1 MEAPKVRSP
10 FRNIRTE
17 PRRFT
22 FKSPLYDPK
31 KMKIEERL
39 SQLEAEASGELADV
53 YTHRRKIDFKR
64 RRALQTHES
73 KGRILRFVAI
83 LIGLL
88 IGLYYGLEWADKT
101 DFMKSLNLF
110 KNV

>member
-1 MEAPKVRSP
+1 
-10 FRNIRTE
+10 
-17 PRRFT
+17 
-22 FKSPLYDPK
+22 
-31 KMKIEERL
+31 MKIEERL
-39 SQLEAEASGELADV
+39 SQLEAEASNAADG

-64 RRALQTHES
+64 RRALQNHES